1 MEPVRKAFAENYPR
15 VAHNEINER
24 AEIQRDVGLQSA
36 LLKRGETFMTLME
49 PKNGANDTFGKALM

>member
-1 MEPVRKAFAENYPR
+1 

-36 LLKRGETFMTLME
+36 LLQRAETLMTLME
-49 PKNGANDTFGKALM
+49 LKIGANGAFGGALI